1 MIILKFILWFILFL
15 YNVGTVFSK
24 DIHVIAHRGAS
35 AHAPENTISAFKK
48 AFELGVDIL
57 EIDVHQTNDREL
69 VVLHDGTV
77 NRTTNGKGKVKNISF
92 EELRKL
98 DAGSW
103 FSKDFIGEKIPSLRE
118 VFEITPDS
126 IILLIEI
133 KKGSETY
140 PGVENRVVQL
150 IKEYKFEKRVI
161 LKSFDDKT
169 LQELKNIA
177 PEIPR
182 LKVFVGQI
190 SFLKIV
196 IDYTINFGNVLD
208 DDVQY
213 IQAHWFGVTK
223 CFIAKAQKKGYKVY
237 VWDVNNEKRMKEL
250 ILMGVDGIETD
261 YPDILK
267 KIRTEIFVSDVK

>member
-1 MIILKFILWFILFL
+1 MIILKSILWFILFL
-15 YNVGTVFSK
+15 YNVNTVSSK
-24 DIHVIAHRGAS
+24 DIKVIAHRGAS
-35 AHAPENTISAFKK
+35 AYAPENTISAFKK

-103 FSKDFIGEKIPSLRE
+103 FSNDFIGEKIPSLRE

-133 KKGSETY
+133 KKGSKTY
-140 PGVENRVVQL
+140 PGVEKRVVQL
-150 IKEYKFEKRVI
+150 IKEYKFENRVI

-169 LQELKNIA
+169 LQELKNLA

-190 SFLKIV
+190 SFLNIV
-196 IDYTINFGNVLD
+196 VDYTLNFGNVLD

-223 CFIAKAQKKGYKVY
+223 CFIAKAHKKGYKVY

-261 YPDILK
+261 YPDLLK
-267 KIRTEIFVSDVK
+267 KVRAEIFVSDVK